1 MLINN
6 ICIQEQPKKYKKKI
20 IKKTSFK
27 EKTEVESNIYY
38 ENEAAIE
45 AQEKA
50 GIYSGLSMSLLEEQL
65 KLLLKFNK
73 VKPYMKIKHLFN
85 SPNDV
90 TNFMETISKNNID
103 PENINKFLSSEKF
116 NEKEYKNIADLI
128 EDIPGSKTPTA
139 ENLKETNLENNP
151 VESELKLDIN
161 DEDDKDNMKKKIF
174 NFITELKT
182 QLKDRSKNNIII
194 ILDELNQFFNTNEG
208 FSVDWNNRATIP

>member
-1 MLINN
+1 MYSRTTKKN
-6 ICIQEQPKKYKKKI
+6 IKRKLSKRHLSKKKQRGG
-20 IKKTSFK
+20 
-27 EKTEVESNIYY
+27 SNIYY

-50 GIYSGLSMSLLEEQL
+50 GIYSGLSILLEEQL

-90 TNFMETISKNNID
+90 TNFMETSKNNID

-161 DEDDKDNMKKKIF
+161 DDFQKRQHE
-174 NFITELKT
+174 
-182 QLKDRSKNNIII
+182 KNI
-194 ILDELNQFFNTNEG
+194 
-208 FSVDWNNRATIP
+208 